1 MDFWE
6 KLQSDVSKGL
16 KDGIHTLKEKA
27 ELLTDEGKKKYK
39 AYDLKS
45 KMHKHLSE
53 LGATVYSMHN
63 QGKKPLAST
72 KAKGLIDKIAKL
84 EEQITKVEGK
94 GAKKKAANKAVL
106 AQAAN
111 EAVNHFKANFKVG
124 GFVDRSVERWKQRK
138 RNMNPTSKPD
148 F

>member
-45 KMHKHLSE
+45 KMHKHLAE

-72 KAKGLIDKIAKL
+72 KAKGLIEKIAKL
-84 EEQITKVEGK
+84 EEQIAKLEGK
-94 GAKKKAANKAVL
+94 SAKKKAAKKAVKKK
-106 AQAAN
+106 AKKK
-111 EAVNHFKANFKVG
+111 AVKKKTVKKKAVK
-124 GFVDRSVERWKQRK
+124 KK
-138 RNMNPTSKPD
+138 A
-148 F
+148 